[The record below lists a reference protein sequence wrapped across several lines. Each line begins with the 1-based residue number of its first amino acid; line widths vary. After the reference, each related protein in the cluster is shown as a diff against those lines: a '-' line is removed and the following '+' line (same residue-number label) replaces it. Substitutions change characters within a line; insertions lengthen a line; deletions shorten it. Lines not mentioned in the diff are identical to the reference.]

1 MDLRIKNLI
10 LGVFAMLFCISNLP
24 AQNVALGTWQ
34 THLPYRNAYGV
45 AASKENIYCAAEYAV
60 FSYNINDR
68 SIKKYSTSEGLSD
81 VGIAAVGYD
90 TLSKMLLVAYT
101 NSNLDLLQNG
111 KVTNLPFIKDAVSL
125 SDKQIRAIATTPGK
139 AFLATGFGI
148 VEISVERKEIKDSY
162 IFTTSGNPL
171 AVNSV
176 WADEN
181 TIYAATANGLYT
193 GEMDG
198 FTNLVNFAEW
208 KLLSLTEGLPN
219 GKASAVTG
227 RDGAIFVAIN
237 NTIFKKNGENWVSYY
252 DTPGWTTISM
262 FKGKNRLLFSQY
274 LYSGN
279 NITDQRI
286 VIIDD
291 NGNINIATANFFIQR
306 PVQIIENEAGEIY
319 YSDVFRG
326 LVSYESTSKQSDIVP
341 NGPSGPTC
349 KEADF
354 LQGKMWVASS
364 SIERNWNPVFNK
376 NGFYAS
382 ENYFWENF
390 NESNIPEL
398 TDKIDI
404 AVLKALPAEKK
415 IFMGAHAS
423 AFLEFTPETKAIK
436 VISSLPNTTTP
447 LRPSGAVLDNFGNL
461 WICNAYSSSPII
473 CRKAGG
479 DYVTFNS
486 TLLNNKLL
494 TAITIDDYNQVWVAV
509 NDGGI
514 VVLNYGGSID
524 DKSDDRYITFTTTP
538 GEGGLPNN
546 SVISLAND
554 LEGQIWIGT
563 TEGVAYVPCPAS
575 VFDRFCDAQQVCI
588 PRNDGTNICDLL
600 LQQEVITCINIDPGN
615 RKWFGTSNGLFLQS
629 SDGLKNIHYFNES
642 NSPLLSNIIRNI
654 AIHPDNGDLYIS
666 TAKGIVTYRAEATST
681 GNLDAKAFAYPNP
694 VRPEYKGPI
703 AVKNLPN
710 NSSVKITDISGNLVY
725 EATATGGQI
734 VWDGNDVFGNSVSS
748 GIYYVLAVS
757 KDNKEKKA
765 AKIAVIR

>member
-1 MDLRIKNLI
+1 MVLLNKNVFFLVFTLLFSI
-10 LGVFAMLFCISNLP
+10 LYTN
-24 AQNVALGTWQ
+24 AQNVTLGTWQ
-34 THLPYRNAYGV
+34 THLPYKNAFGV
-45 AASKENIYCAAEYAV
+45 AASKEHIYCAAEYSV
-60 FSYNINDR
+60 FSYNTSDR
-68 SIKKYSTSEGLSD
+68 SIKKFSTSEGLSD
-81 VGIAAVGYD
+81 VGISAVGYD
-90 TLSKMLLVAYT
+90 TLSNMLIIAYT
-101 NSNLDLLQNG
+101 NSNIDLLQNG
-111 KVTNLPFIKDAVSL
+111 KVSNLPFIKDAVSL
-125 SDKQIRAIATTPGK
+125 GDKQIRAIATTPGR
-139 AFLATGFGI
+139 AFLATGFGV

-171 AVNSV
+171 AVNSIWV
-176 WADEN
+176 NEN

-193 GEMDG
+193 GSLDG

-208 KLLSLTEGLPN
+208 KLLSSTEGLPI

-227 RDGAIFVAIN
+227 RGENVFVAIN
-237 NTIFKKNGENWVSYY
+237 NTIFKKDGETWVSFY
-252 DTPGWTTISM
+252 DTPGWSTISM
-262 FKGKNRLLFSQY
+262 FKGKERLIITQY

-279 NITDQRI
+279 NIADQRI
-286 VIIDD
+286 VIIND
-291 NGNINIATANFFIQR
+291 NGSVNIAPANFFIQR

-319 YSDVFRG
+319 YADVFRG
-326 LVSYESTSKQSDIVP
+326 LISFESASRQIDIIP

-390 NESNIPEL
+390 NETNIPEL

-404 AVLKALPAEKK
+404 AVLKALPVEKK

-423 AFLEFTPETKAIK
+423 AFLEYTPETKSIK
-436 VISSLPNTTTP
+436 VIASLPNTTTP
-447 LRPSGAVLDNFGNL
+447 LRPSGAALDNFGNL
-461 WICNAYSSSPII
+461 WISNAYSSSPII

-479 DYVTFNS
+479 DYVTFNT

-494 TAITIDDYNQVWVAV
+494 TAITVDDYNQIWVAV

-514 VVLNYGGSID
+514 VVFNYGGTID

-575 VFDRFCDAQQVCI
+575 VFERFCDAQQVCI

-600 LQQEVITCINIDPGN
+600 LGQEVITCITVDPGN
-615 RKWFGTSNGLFLQS
+615 RKWFGTSNGIFLQS
-629 SDGLKNIHYFNES
+629 ADGLKNIYYFNEN
-642 NSPLLSNIIRNI
+642 NSPLLSNTIRNI
-654 AIHPDNGDLYIS
+654 AVQPENGDLYIS
-666 TAKGIVTYRAEATST
+666 TAKGIITYRAEATKT
-681 GNLDAKAFAYPNP
+681 GDSEAKAYAYPNP
-694 VRPEYKGPI
+694 VRPDYNGPI
-703 AVKNLPN
+703 AVRNLPD
-710 NSSVKITDISGNLVY
+710 NSNVKITDISGNLVY
-725 EATATGGQI
+725 ETTSSGGQV
-734 VWDGNDVFGNSVSS
+734 VWDGKDVFGNRVSS
-748 GIYYVLAVS
+748 GVYYVMAVS
-757 KDNKEKKA
+757 KDNKQKKV